1 MKQSAFITFAVLAI
15 GFLLYI
21 NYAQKKEPGFVKGVI
36 YTDKAP
42 KPIGPYSQAILTGNT
57 LFVSGQIALN
67 TAGVFDTSS
76 IENETKQVLTNINAI
91 LDAVKMNFS
100 NVVKTTI
107 YLKNLNDFKT
117 VNEIYGELFKEN
129 PPARETVQVS
139 ALPKGARIEISV
151 IAVK

>member
-67 TAGVFDTSS
+67 TAGVLDTSS

-107 YLKNLNDFKT
+107 YLKNSF
-117 VNEIYGELFKEN
+117 
-129 PPARETVQVS
+129 
-139 ALPKGARIEISV
+139 
-151 IAVK
+151 

>member
-67 TAGVFDTSS
+67 TAGVLDTSS